1 MLNTKPRRDY
11 NCSYAKQRKTS
22 EKRTFNAA
30 GFFKRNLLSDIILAD
45 FITRCRELHQE
56 VRQHL
61 AEHSPVQDSIETI
74 DAAVHIKTADGRLL
88 LTNQRYEEL
97 FAGEQSS
104 LGRLAKSFLDPT
116 ILTVSRCSDDLIIAG
131 CGELFF
137 SHSGVDAHGRAMK
150 LESFKGSLLGA
161 GQPNWAIFGVTN
173 MLEITKEDPQLRLL
187 PLSRSWRLFSSL
199 KDREQQTATLIAKG
213 TRVKDIATS
222 LGVSEKTVDNTR
234 ASLLEKLSLD
244 QPADLIKLMVRI
256 QDSGFADFGL

>member
-1 MLNTKPRRDY
+1 M
-11 NCSYAKQRKTS
+11 
-22 EKRTFNAA
+22 
-30 GFFKRNLLSDIILAD
+30 AD
-45 FITRCRELHQE
+45 FITNCRKLHQE
-56 VRQHL
+56 VREQL
-61 AEHSPVQDSIETI
+61 AEHSPIQDSIEAI

-97 FAGEQSS
+97 FAGGQSS
-104 LGRLAKSFLDPT
+104 LGRLAESFLDPT

-137 SHSGVDAHGRAMK
+137 SHSGVDAQGRAMK
-150 LESFKGSLLGA
+150 LESFKGSLLGV

-173 MLEITKEDPQLRLL
+173 MLEITAEDPQLRLL
-187 PLSRSWRLFSSL
+187 PLSRSWRAFSGL